1 MNKQNKNTHSSS
13 LQTSETKSKFSVS
26 TDYEL
31 WSFLFQE
38 NNSKEKHKLSKGKAL
53 FDPIKRQRLWILTND
68 DSYIDGGILALAN
81 AWTWNRNTVKKFID
95 SLVNLG
101 VAELKN
107 SGNKTIVTL
116 TNVTYLP
123 HNGSDT

>member
-1 MNKQNKNTHSSS
+1 MNKQNKNTNSGS
-13 LQTSETKSKFSVS
+13 LQTAETKSKFSVS

-31 WSFLFQE
+31 WSFLLP
-38 NNSKEKHKLSKGKAL
+38 KRKTKRKHKLSKGEAL
-53 FDPIKRQRLWILTND
+53 FDLIKRQRLWMLTND
-68 DSYIDGGILALAN
+68 DSYIDGGIQAFAN
-81 AWTWNRNTVKKFID
+81 AWTWDRNTVKKFID

-107 SGNKTIVTL
+107 SGNKIIVTL

-123 HNGSDT
+123 P

>member
-1 MNKQNKNTHSSS
+1 MNKQNKNTNSDTI
-13 LQTSETKSKFSVS
+13 QTAETKSKFSVS

-38 NNSKEKHKLSKGKAL
+38 NSSKEKHKLSKGEAL
-53 FDPIKRQRLWILTND
+53 FDLIKRQRLWMLTND

-81 AWTWNRNTVKKFID
+81 AWTWDRTTVKKFID

-107 SGNKTIVTL
+107 SGNKIIVTL

>member
-1 MNKQNKNTHSSS
+1 MNKQNKNTNSDTI
-13 LQTSETKSKFSVS
+13 QTAETKSKFSVS

-31 WSFLFQE
+31 WSFLLPKR
-38 NNSKEKHKLSKGKAL
+38 NAKRKHKLSKGEAFL
-53 FDPIKRQRLWILTND
+53 NLINRQRLWMLTND
-68 DSYIDGGILALAN
+68 DSYIDDGIKALAK
-81 AWTWNRNTVKKFID
+81 AWTWDRTTVKKFID

-107 SGNKTIVTL
+107 SGNKIIVTL

-123 HNGSDT
+123 P

>member
-53 FDPIKRQRLWILTND
+53 FDLIKRQRLWMLTND
-68 DSYIDGGILALAN
+68 DSYIDGGIQALAN

>member
-1 MNKQNKNTHSSS
+1 MNKQNKNTNSGS
-13 LQTSETKSKFSVS
+13 LQTAETKGKFSVS

-31 WSFLFQE
+31 WSFLLP
-38 NNSKEKHKLSKGKAL
+38 KRKARRKHKLSKGEAFL
-53 FDPIKRQRLWILTND
+53 DLINRQRLWMLTND
-68 DSYIDGGILALAN
+68 DSYIDGGIQALAN
-81 AWTWNRNTVKKFID
+81 AWTWDRTTVKKFID

>member
-1 MNKQNKNTHSSS
+1 MNKQNKKTNSGS
-13 LQTSETKSKFSVS
+13 LQTAETKGKFSVS

-31 WSFLFQE
+31 WSFLLP
-38 NNSKEKHKLSKGKAL
+38 KRKAKRKHKLSKGEAL
-53 FDPIKRQRLWILTND
+53 FDLINRQRLWMLTND
-68 DSYIDGGILALAN
+68 DSYINDGIKALAK
-81 AWTWNRNTVKKFID
+81 AWTWDRNTVRKFVE

-107 SGNKTIVTL
+107 SGNKIIVTL